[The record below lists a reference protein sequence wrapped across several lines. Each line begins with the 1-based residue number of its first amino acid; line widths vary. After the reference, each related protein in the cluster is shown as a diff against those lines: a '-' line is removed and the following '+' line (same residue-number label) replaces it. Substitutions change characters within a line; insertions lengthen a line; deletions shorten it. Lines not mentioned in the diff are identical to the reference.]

1 MKIAPLD
8 WVVVAASLL
17 ICFLP
22 ALRFGRK
29 AGASTAEFFVSGR
42 SVPWWLAGISMI
54 ATTFSTGTPL
64 LVTDIVRRQGVAG
77 NWAWWAFA
85 LTGVATIFF
94 FAQLWRRS
102 GVMTDLEYYELRYF
116 GRAASAVRGFRSVYL
131 GLFFNVLVM
140 ASVNLA
146 ACKIGGILFGFTMW
160 ETLAVSGVLSVVF
173 AAHSGLWGVLI
184 IDLIQLGFMM
194 AAVIAA
200 AYFAVQE
207 PVVGGLAGLVEKLST
222 TTGPGGLD
230 YLAFLPDF
238 SNHWDIAVAV
248 FIMPLAVQWW
258 AVWYP
263 GAEPG
268 GGSFI
273 AQRMLAS
280 KSERDSLGAVL
291 LFNFGHY
298 VLRPWPWIITAL
310 ASLVVFPTL
319 ADIQREFPQVD
330 PGLIDHDIAYAAM
343 MKFLPAGF
351 LGLMIAGMIA
361 AHSSTILT
369 LLNWGGSYLV
379 HDCYRRFLRPGATE
393 RHYIVVARVATVL
406 LFVLS
411 CLLTTM
417 LESAK
422 GNFDI
427 ILQIGAGTGLL
438 YLLRWYWWR
447 ITAWCEIAAMVSSFA
462 ISVFF
467 FVLEKQGSPVF
478 STNQKLLL
486 TVAFTTLCW
495 VATAYLGPPTD
506 RAALVA
512 FYRKV
517 RPPGPG
523 WREIRREAGLKD
535 TNSAG
540 PADHFPLALAG
551 WALGCSAIWA
561 ALFAV
566 GNFCYGRT
574 GLAWGL
580 TAITALTCAGVVWV
594 VRRIWGPV
602 ASLETNP

>member
-1 MKIAPLD
+1 MRIAPLD
-8 WVVVAASLL
+8 WLVVVASLL

-22 ALRFGRK
+22 ALWFGRK
-29 AGASTAEFFVSGR
+29 GGASTAEFFVSGR

-102 GVMTDLEYYELRYF
+102 GVMTDLEYYELRYS
-116 GRAASAVRGFRSVYL
+116 GKAASAVRGFRSVYL

-146 ACKIGGILFGFTMW
+146 ACKIGGLVFGFTMW
-160 ETLAVSGVLSVVF
+160 ETLAVSGVLSVIF
-173 AAHSGLWGVLI
+173 AAHSGLWGVLV
-184 IDLIQLGFMM
+184 IDLIQLGFML

-200 AYFAVQE
+200 AYFAVQA
-207 PVVGGLAGLVEKLST
+207 PGVGGLAGLVEKLSAT
-222 TTGPGGLD
+222 PGPGGLD

-319 ADIQREFPQVD
+319 ADIQREFPQVE
-330 PGLIDHDIAYAAM
+330 PGLINHDIAYAAM
-343 MKFLPAGF
+343 FKFLPAGF

-379 HDCYRRFLRPGATE
+379 HDCYRRFLRPDASE
-393 RHYIVVARVATVL
+393 RHYIAVARVATVL

-411 CLLTTM
+411 CLLTTV

-427 ILQIGAGTGLL
+427 MLQVGAGTGLL

-462 ISVFF
+462 ISVVF
-467 FVLEKQGSPVF
+467 FVLERQGGPVF
-478 STNQKLLL
+478 STHQKLLL

-495 VATAYLGPPTD
+495 VATAYLGPSTD
-506 RAALVA
+506 RAALVE
-512 FYRKV
+512 FYRRV

-523 WREIRREAGLKD
+523 WTAIRCEAGLEA
-535 TNSAG
+535 AG
-540 PADHFPLALAG
+540 EPGPGDNLPLALAG
-551 WALGCSAIWA
+551 WTLGCAAIWA
-561 ALFAV
+561 AIFAV
-566 GNFCYGRT
+566 GNFCYGRM

-580 TAITALTCAGVVWV
+580 TATTAVTCAGLVRV
-594 VRRIWGPV
+594 VRRVWRPAAG
-602 ASLETNP
+602 EGG

>member
-1 MKIAPLD
+1 
-8 WVVVAASLL
+8 
-17 ICFLP
+17 
-22 ALRFGRK
+22 
-29 AGASTAEFFVSGR
+29 
-42 SVPWWLAGISMI
+42 
-54 ATTFSTGTPL
+54 
-64 LVTDIVRRQGVAG
+64 
-77 NWAWWAFA
+77 
-85 LTGVATIFF
+85 
-94 FAQLWRRS
+94 
-102 GVMTDLEYYELRYF
+102 
-116 GRAASAVRGFRSVYL
+116 
-131 GLFFNVLVM
+131 
-140 ASVNLA
+140 
-146 ACKIGGILFGFTMW
+146 
-160 ETLAVSGVLSVVF
+160 
-173 AAHSGLWGVLI
+173 
-184 IDLIQLGFMM
+184 
-194 AAVIAA
+194 
-200 AYFAVQE
+200 
-207 PVVGGLAGLVEKLST
+207 VGGLAGLVEKLSAT
-222 TTGPGGLD
+222 PGPGGID

-248 FIMPLAVQWW
+248 FIMPFAVQWW

-319 ADIQREFPQVD
+319 ADIQREFPQVE
-330 PGLIDHDIAYAAM
+330 PGLINHDIAYAAM
-343 MKFLPAGF
+343 FKFLPAGF

-379 HDCYRRFLRPGATE
+379 HDCYRRFLRPDASE
-393 RHYIVVARVATVL
+393 RHYIAVARVATVL

-411 CLLTTM
+411 CLLTTV

-427 ILQIGAGTGLL
+427 MLQVGAGTGLL

-462 ISVFF
+462 ISVVF
-467 FVLEKQGSPVF
+467 FVLERQGGPVF
-478 STNQKLLL
+478 STHQKLLL

-495 VATAYLGPPTD
+495 VATAYLGPSTD
-506 RAALVA
+506 RAALVE
-512 FYRKV
+512 FYRRV

-523 WREIRREAGLKD
+523 WTAIRCEAGLD
-535 TNSAG
+535 DAG
-540 PADHFPLALAG
+540 EPAPGGNLPLALAG
-551 WALGCSAIWA
+551 WTLGCAAIWA
-561 ALFAV
+561 AIFAV
-566 GNFCYGRT
+566 GNFCYGRM

-580 TAITALTCAGVVWV
+580 TAITAVTCAGLVWV
-594 VRRIWGPV
+594 VRRVWRPAAG
-602 ASLETNP
+602 EGG